1 MNHIADYILMHIGM
15 PRRSGRYPW
24 GSGENPYQGEMDFV
38 ARSKQLK
45 QEGVSQVD
53 IAKALG
59 FESTTAFRTAYS
71 TEVNRRRKDK
81 YETGRR
87 MRQDGFIDA
96 EIARKMGINESAL
109 RTLMDQKSAARM
121 NQAEVVA
128 DFLREQVDTRGMIDV
143 GVGVEREF
151 DTARGLGISPEKL
164 RQALSML
171 KEEGYEVYGGGIPQI
186 TNPGKQTN
194 QRVLCPP
201 GTEHKE
207 IYQHDKVHSLV
218 DYEVRV
224 DKEGRDIVEKSF
236 VYPKSMDSKRLD
248 IRYAEDGGAEKDGV
262 IELRRNVDD
271 ISLGEARYSQVRILV
286 DDDRYIK
293 GMAVYSDKMPE
304 GKDVIF
310 NTNKTKD
317 VPMREVLKK
326 VKEDPDNPFGSLIK
340 ENGGQSR
347 YEDENGVRQLSLIN
361 KRADEGDWGEWSDS
375 LPSQFLAK
383 QPMSLINKQLGMA
396 VEAKETE
403 LKDILA
409 LNNPTVKK
417 ALLQSFSDD
426 CDSEAIHL
434 KAAALPR
441 QKHQVIMPLPSM
453 KDNECYAPNY
463 NNGDVVALVR
473 YPHGGTF
480 EIPVLTVNNKNA
492 EGKRIL
498 GPESMDVVGINAKVA
513 SRLSGADFDG
523 DTVMV
528 IPCNS
533 DRSDIKITSTAP
545 LTALEGFDHRMS
557 YPEYP
562 GMKIMS
568 NTGFQM
574 GSVSN
579 LITDMTLKGASTSEL
594 ARAVKHSMV
603 VIDAEKHRLDFK
615 KSEEENGIKALKKK
629 YQGRVEDGKYREGA
643 STLLSRA
650 KNDLTIDKRVGSSS
664 INQKGKE
671 WYDPSVPEGALIWK
685 KADDLEYTYTK
696 VSPRTGKETLVTKTR
711 SQRSSQMAEATDA
724 MSLVSSYSSPQEKA
738 YGAFAN
744 KMKALANTA
753 RKEMVYTGKI
763 KYNPSANE
771 VYKEEVDSLKAKLNI
786 ALKNAPRERAAQRIA
801 NSVVDAKK
809 SANFDLTNKDL
820 RKMGQQE
827 IAKYR
832 ARLGAKRAPVTLTD
846 REWNAIQAGAVSENT
861 LTKILLNT
869 DIDDI
874 RMRATPRERQTLTSG
889 RIARMKNLRKSG
901 YTTAQIAK
909 QIGVSSS
916 TVSSYFSEEG
926 VNIEKPTNIK

>member
-1 MNHIADYILMHIGM
+1 MNPIANDILAHYGM

-24 GSGENPYQGEMDFV
+24 GSGDNPNQSGDDFV
-38 ARSKQLK
+38 ARKRQLEK
-45 QEGVSQVD
+45 DGVSQVD

-59 FESTTAFRTAYS
+59 FESTTALRTAYS
-71 TEVNRRRKDK
+71 TEINRQRKDK
-81 YETGRR
+81 YESARR
-87 MRQDGFIDA
+87 MLQDGVSQA
-96 EIARKMGINESAL
+96 EAARRMGINESAL
-109 RTLMDQKSAARM
+109 RTLLDQKSAARM

-201 GTEHKE
+201 GTEHKD

-224 DKEGRDIVEKSF
+224 TKDGKDIVEQSF

-248 IRYAEDGGAEKDGV
+248 IRYAEDGGALKDGV

-271 ISLGEARYSQVRILV
+271 ISLGDARYSQVRILV
-286 DDDRYIK
+286 DDKSYLK
-293 GMAVYSDKMPE
+293 GMAIYSDNMPE
-304 GKDVIF
+304 GKDVLF
-310 NTNKTKD
+310 NTNKPKGTPIEK
-317 VPMREVLKK
+317 VLKDIK
-326 VKEDPDNPFGSLIK
+326 DDPDNPFGSLIK
-340 ENGGQSR
+340 EHGGQSR

-383 QPMSLINKQLGMA
+383 QPMTLINKQLGMA
-396 VEAKETE
+396 SEAKETE

-409 LNNPTVKK
+409 LTNPTVKK
-417 ALLQSFSDD
+417 ALLQSFADD
-426 CDSEAIHL
+426 CDSEALHL
-434 KAAALPR
+434 QAAALPR
-441 QKHQVIMPLPSM
+441 QKHQVIMPLTSI
-453 KDNECYAPNY
+453 KDTECYAPNY
-463 NNGDVVALVR
+463 DNGDTVALIR

-480 EIPVLTVNNKNA
+480 EIPILTVNNKNA
-492 EGKRIL
+492 EGKKIL

-533 DRSDIKITSTAP
+533 DRSNVKITSTAP

-603 VIDAEKHRLDFK
+603 VIDAEKHHLDYK
-615 KSEEENGIKALKKK
+615 KSEEENGIKALKNK

-650 KNDLTIDKRVGSSS
+650 KNDLTIDKRVGSPS

-696 VSPRTGKETLVTKTR
+696 VSPRTGKETVVTKTR
-711 SQRSSQMAEATDA
+711 TQRSTQMAEATDA

-738 YGAFAN
+738 YASFAN
-744 KMKALANTA
+744 KMKALANEA

-763 KYNPSANE
+763 KYNPTANE
-771 VYKEEVDSLKAKLNI
+771 VYQEEVDTLKAHLNV

-809 SANFDLTNKDL
+809 KNNPDLTTKEI

-827 IAKYR
+827 VAKYR
-832 ARLGAKRAPVTLTD
+832 ARLGAKRTPIPTLTD
-846 REWNAIQAGAVSENT
+846 KQWAAIQAGAVSENV

-869 DIDDI
+869 DIDDL
-874 RMRATPRERQTLTSG
+874 RARATPRERKVLTAG
-889 RIARMKNLRKSG
+889 RTARMKNLRLSG
-901 YTTAQIAK
+901 YTNAQIAK
-909 QIGVSSS
+909 QVGLSASAVSN
-916 TVSSYFSEEG
+916 YFSEEG
-926 VNIEKPTNIK
+926 VNIEKPTN